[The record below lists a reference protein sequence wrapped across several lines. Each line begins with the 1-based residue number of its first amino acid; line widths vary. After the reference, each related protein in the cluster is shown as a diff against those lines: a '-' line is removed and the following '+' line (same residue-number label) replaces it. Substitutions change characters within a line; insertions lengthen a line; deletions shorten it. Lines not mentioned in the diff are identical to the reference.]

1 MMSNNIKQVIVMR
14 TDLNMRRGKQIAQ
27 GAHACMAAV
36 FKNSFVAPSND
47 ESDDYKVIPYTHDL
61 ETWFNEQFTKVCLKA
76 DSEQMLLDIEQQAN
90 ELGIVNF
97 LITDAGKTEF
107 NGTPTRTC
115 IALGPASSDLID
127 KITGNLKLL

>member
-1 MMSNNIKQVIVMR
+1 MANNVKQVIVMR

-36 FKNSFVAPSND
+36 FKNSYIAPND
-47 ESDDYKVIPYTHDL
+47 NGPLDYKVIPYTHDL
-61 ETWFNEQFTKVCLKA
+61 ETWFNDCFTKVCLKA
-76 DSEQMLLDIEQQAN
+76 DSEQMLLDIEQKAN

-107 NGTPTRTC
+107 NGVPTRTC
-115 IALGPASSDLID
+115 IALGPASAELID
-127 KITGNLKLL
+127 QVTGDLKLL